1 MYWIILVVS
10 GLFEAVWA
18 NALDKSDGFTRL
30 VPTLVFL
37 ASSALSMAGLAW
49 ALKGVPVGTG
59 YAVWVAV
66 GMVATITY
74 AFLTG
79 AEMVSPLKLLF
90 LAMIIGGVIG
100 LKLTH

>member
-18 NALDKSDGFTRL
+18 NALDKSNGFTRL
-30 VPTLVFL
+30 VPTLVFFV
-37 ASSALSMAGLAW
+37 SSGLSLAGLSF
-49 ALKGVPVGTG
+49 ALKEIPVGTG